1 MSIAGSDPS
10 SAPAPGGSTDGRT
23 DDPPHRLK
31 IFRWRAIG
39 VVVLVVAIVAVLY
52 TLFLDRVV
60 ESTLEESATELLG
73 TAVEVNG
80 LEIHTRE
87 TAVDIGGFSIADPF
101 DRMRNL
107 VEAGRIRVALAPRPL
122 VERKIVVEH
131 VEIGDVR
138 FGTRRTRPAPPA
150 SQNGFAPAA
159 LTRLRQWAAQY
170 QKPILSF
177 TPIDT
182 IRSIILDPSQLATV
196 QAATALAS
204 RTDSVKSAT
213 EMGFREIGFE
223 RTLDSAQAVLQ
234 RLSGANPRTLGIS
247 GTRQAVSDVKRTID
261 DINST
266 RKKVESLAGA
276 VRERATL
283 LTAGVNDL
291 DAARQRDY
299 AFARS
304 LLKLPA
310 FTGPEI
316 SGALFGQV
324 SIDRLQQAL
333 YWAELA
339 KHYIPPGLLPRET
352 PGPKRLRRAG
362 IDVQFPVE
370 HHYPS
375 FAIQHGELTFTIGED
390 GSQRASYAARLTDL
404 SSAPAITGKPTRF
417 EVRPTAAARNAISF
431 QASGELD
438 HRSDVVRDRVVAQGA
453 GIPLPGFDLP
463 VLPVRVETGR
473 GASELQLT
481 LVGDRVDARWSIR
494 SDQVEWLADSAK
506 LATLNTAEKLVYRVL
521 SGLPSL
527 DLSARATG
535 ELRSPSLSVSSN
547 LDQAIGDRLEA
558 VAGEEVAK
566 AEAMA
571 RAKVDSIVAAKVA
584 PIRAKALDV
593 RNEAQAR
600 VNQANAQLDERKR
613 QLEQQLEKL
622 TKLPFGLP
630 GS

>member
-1 MSIAGSDPS
+1 MGVPKS
-10 SAPAPGGSTDGRT
+10 
-23 DDPPHRLK
+23 RLK

-39 VVVLVVAIVAVLY
+39 VLVLITAIVTVLY
-52 TLFLDRVV
+52 TIFLDRVV
-60 ESTLEESATELLG
+60 ESTVEESATELLG

-87 TAVDIGGFSIADPF
+87 TSLDIGGFSIADPF

-107 VEAGRIRVALAPRPL
+107 VQAGRIHVALAPRPL
-122 VERKIVVEH
+122 VERKIVVER
-131 VEIGDVR
+131 VEIGGVR
-138 FGTRRTRPAPPA
+138 FGTRRTRPAPRV
-150 SQNGFAPAA
+150 SESGFAPAA
-159 LTRLRQWAAQY
+159 LTRLRRWAAQY

-182 IRSIILDPSQLATV
+182 IRSIVLDPSQLATV
-196 QAATALAS
+196 RAATALAA
-204 RTDSVKSAT
+204 RADSVKTGT
-213 EMGFREIGFE
+213 ETGFRDIALE
-223 RTLDSAQAVLQ
+223 RTLDSARVVLE
-234 RLSGANPRTLGIS
+234 RLRGANPRTLGIS
-247 GTRQAVSDVKRTID
+247 GTRQAISDVKRTID

-266 RKKVESLAGA
+266 KRKVESLGNA
-276 VRERATL
+276 VRDRATL
-283 LTAGVNDL
+283 LAAGVRDVD
-291 DAARQRDY
+291 DARERDY

-310 FTGPEI
+310 FSGPEI

-339 KHYIPPGLLPRET
+339 RHYMPPGLLPREE
-352 PGPKRLRRAG
+352 PGPKRLRKSGTTVR
-362 IDVQFPVE
+362 FPVE
-370 HHYPS
+370 HEYPS
-375 FAIQHGELTFTIGED
+375 FAIKQGKLTFTLGE
-390 GSQRASYAARLTDL
+390 GSGQRVSYAALLTDL
-404 SSAPAITGKPTRF
+404 SSAPALTGKPTRF
-417 EVRPTAAARNAISF
+417 DVRPTAATVGAMRF

-438 HRSDVVRDRVVAQGA
+438 HRSQVVHDRATARAA

-473 GASELQLT
+473 GATELHLA
-481 LVGDRVDARWSIR
+481 LDGDRVDARWSIR
-494 SDQVEWLADSAK
+494 SDQVKWIADSAK
-506 LATLNTAEKLVYRVL
+506 LATLNTAESLVYRIL

-527 DLSARATG
+527 DLTARATG
-535 ELRSPSLSVSSN
+535 ALRSPNLSVSSN
-547 LDQAIGDRLEA
+547 LDRAIGDRLRA

-571 RAKVDSIVAAKVA
+571 RAKVDSVVAARVA
-584 PIRAKALDV
+584 PIRARALDV

-600 VNQANAQLDERKR
+600 VDQAKAQLDERKR
-613 QLEQQLEKL
+613 QLEQQLKEL
-622 TKLPFGLP
+622 SGLPFGLP